1 MGFRLWQGAGRRILD
16 KGGADVLDAG
26 VSSVPLPTR
35 FPLIQST
42 VEIAAVPSANFPLVA
57 AGVAVAAGAV
67 AIIWRMRR
75 NQSRLAGQLRESELA
90 RKNAEAERQASE
102 ARSRAVF
109 DHSPVPIVED
119 DYREAKAFLDCLR
132 AEGVTDLAAHAA
144 THPEAIEHALERTRF
159 FAINR
164 AALELLGAD
173 GSADAA
179 ARAERAGAPAL
190 RRARRENLLA
200 LWRGEHEHRGEFFFD
215 LADGRRRH
223 VVHQWR
229 VPIIDGEPGYQR
241 AQTVLLDIT
250 EIQQA
255 VRESEGRYRELF
267 QHSPVAIVEID
278 SRDTYARLRELREQ
292 GVTDLAQW
300 FASHPEDAARMIG
313 HIPIVGLNAAALQLL
328 AARTMEEVIANLGRI
343 LTPEAVAM
351 RRETLLAAWAGRN
364 AVEGETR
371 IMALDGTSRTV
382 YQRWWAPME
391 DDRLA
396 MERTQLAFVDLTQT
410 KLAERELA
418 AERERLSV
426 TLRAM
431 GEGVVTIDP
440 EGAVQFMNEAAG
452 ELTGWPP
459 AAAAGRPFSDVC
471 VLVEEKTG
479 RPVLTPGADRTQYL
493 PPRTMLRPREG
504 ARRLVEG
511 RCAPMHDLAGRGI
524 GAVLVLRDVTSRSQL
539 EAELLRAS
547 KLESIG
553 VLAGGIAHDFNNLL
567 AIVMGNLTLALMD
580 EKTAATGGTWLR
592 SAEQGVLR
600 ARELTQQL
608 LTFAKGGE
616 PVRTAVSLT
625 EVLRDAAQFALHG
638 AAVKCEFEMAANV
651 RPADA
656 DKGQIGQVVQN
667 LVINAVQAMP
677 EGGVIRLSLRNDTLK
692 TGQVPSLPAGDYV
705 RIEIADS
712 GRGIPPEHLAH
723 IFEPFFTT
731 KVQGSGLG
739 LATVHSV
746 VRKHRGYVAVES
758 VVGRG
763 TTFQIWLPAATVEV
777 AVPVNSANLFD
788 KMHGRVLFMDD
799 EELIRTMTKTVLERL
814 GLQATLTSDGDEA
827 VREYE
832 RALKAGEA
840 FDLVVMDLTVPGAM
854 GGAEA
859 MREILKIDPKARGI
873 VSSGYSSDP
882 VMANYRAHG
891 FLGMVPKP
899 YRISDF
905 ARTLREVMAEAR

>member
-1 MGFRLWQGAGRRILD
+1 MRD
-16 KGGADVLDAG
+16 
-26 VSSVPLPTR
+26 VSSVPLTTR
-35 FPLIQST
+35 FPLIQPT
-42 VEIAAVPSANFPLVA
+42 VEIAAVPSVDFSVVVAGGAVA
-57 AGVAVAAGAV
+57 AGVV
-67 AIIWRMRR
+67 AIIWWMRR
-75 NQSRLAGQLRESELA
+75 KQSRIARELRESETA
-90 RKNAEAERQASE
+90 RKKAETSLQASE
-102 ARSRAVF
+102 ARFRVLF
-109 DHSPVPIVED
+109 DHSPVPIVEY
-119 DYREAKAFLDCLR
+119 DYREAKVLLDRLR

-144 THPEAIEHALERTRF
+144 KHPEAIEAALEKTRF

-164 AALELLGAD
+164 AALELLGAGALSD
-173 GSADAA
+173 PTAI
-179 ARAERAGAPAL
+179 AERAEMPAL
-190 RRARRENLLA
+190 RGARRENLLA
-200 LWRGEHEHRGEFFFD
+200 LWRGEYDNRGELVFD
-215 LADGRRRH
+215 LAGGRRRH

-229 VPIIDGEPGYQR
+229 VPIVDGEPGYQR
-241 AQTVLLDIT
+241 AQTVLIDIT
-250 EIQQA
+250 EIRQAEQA
-255 VRESEGRYRELF
+255 VRESEGRYRQLF
-267 QHSPVAIVEID
+267 QHSPVAIAEID
-278 SRDTYARLRELREQ
+278 SRQTFARMRELREQ
-292 GVTDLAQW
+292 GVTDLAEW
-300 FASHPEDAARMIG
+300 FASHPEDASRMIG
-313 HIPIVGLNAAALQLL
+313 HIPIIGLNAAALQLL
-328 AARTMEEVIANLGRI
+328 AARSLEEVVANLGRI
-343 LTPEAVAM
+343 MTPEAMAM
-351 RRETLLAAWAGRN
+351 RRETLLAAWVGRN

-371 IMALDGTSRTV
+371 ITALDGTSRTV
-382 YQRWWAPME
+382 YQRWWAPVE
-391 DDRLA
+391 NDRPV
-396 MERTQLAFVDLTQT
+396 MERTQLAFVDLTQI
-410 KLAERELA
+410 KSAERELA

-431 GEGVVTIDP
+431 GEGVVTIDTA
-440 EGAVQFMNEAAG
+440 GAVQFMNEAAG

-459 AAAAGRPFSDVC
+459 AAAVGRPFADVC

-479 RPVLTPGADRTQYL
+479 RPVVTPGTDTTQYL
-493 PPRTMLRPREG
+493 PPRTVLRPREG

-539 EAELLRAS
+539 EAELVRAS

-567 AIVMGNLTLALMD
+567 AIVMGNLTLALLD
-580 EKTAATGGTWLR
+580 EKTAASAGGWLR

-638 AAVKCEFEMAANV
+638 TAVKCEFEMAANV

-677 EGGVIRLSLRNDTLK
+677 EGGVIRLSLRNDSLK
-692 TGQVPSLPAGDYV
+692 AGQVPSLPAGDYV
-705 RIEIADS
+705 RIEITDS

-758 VVGRG
+758 TVGRG
-763 TTFQIWLPAATVEV
+763 TTFQIWLPAAKVEV

-814 GLQATLTSDGDEA
+814 GLEATLTSDGDEA

-832 RALKAGEA
+832 RALKNGEA